1 MYSAD
6 IPAHL
11 RLEATPLADPRAVVQ
26 GDRWRFTVLAD
37 GLLRAEWSDDGVFE
51 DRATTFALHRDLPV
65 PDYRVIDGPHTLE
78 IITVRFHLRYDRR
91 PFSPSGFTVRP
102 LGIGRGL
109 EEWKFGEVED
119 LGGTART
126 LDAVDGRAPLGSG
139 VVSRKGVGVVD
150 DSASFVLTADGWSA
164 PRHSESHDLYVF
176 AYAHDYAEAL
186 RALYAVSGAQPVLPR
201 WALGNWWSRYHRY
214 TAESYLELLD
224 RFDEEGV
231 HFSVAVLDMDWHRVD
246 SVPPE
251 HGSGWTGYSWEPEFF
266 PDPEAFLAEV
276 HRRGLRVTLNLHPAD
291 GVRSFEDAY
300 PAMAEALGRDP
311 RSGERIA
318 FDINDPG
325 FVRAYFRIL
334 HHPLEAQGVDFWWMD
349 WQHGPHSRIPGIDPL
364 WLLNHFHYLDAGRN
378 GDRPLLLSR
387 YAGPGSH
394 RYPLGFSGDTIISWD
409 SLAFQP
415 EFTATASNIGY
426 GWWSHDIGGH
436 MGGARDDELTARWV
450 QLGAYSPIQRLHSS
464 ASPFLSKEPWNFP
477 AETRAAL
484 RDALRLRV
492 RLVPYLHSMNHR
504 AAARGIP
511 LVLPLYYEWPELPEA
526 YAAPTQFLFGSE
538 LLVAPITSPRD
549 PVTLLGAVTAWL
561 PPGVWTDVH
570 TGAVL
575 EGGRT
580 IELHRGLDAIPVL
593 LKAGGILPLAQERE
607 TDAAANPAALEI
619 IVAPGVDGSFTLV
632 EDDGADDGAIVRTTI
647 TWNQASGELTV
658 APADGPD
665 GVVPAERT
673 WTVTFLGLG
682 IDEVA
687 GAEVSSRGASVTVS
701 GDVRTTLTIAT
712 TPDPAPRTRGREER
726 LFAVLNTAQHS
737 YDEKTQA
744 WAILTSGR
752 RDVDVLTDLHAI
764 GLPAALVGA
773 ITEQLAAL

>member
-6 IPAHL
+6 IPPHL
-11 RLEATPLADPRAVVQ
+11 RLEAEPIAHPDAVVQ

-51 DRATTFALHRDLPV
+51 DRATTFALTRNLPV
-65 PDYRVIDGPHTLE
+65 PAFRVVDGPHTLE
-78 IITVRFHLRYDRR
+78 IITSRLHLRYDRR
-91 PFSPSGFTVRP
+91 PFSPSGFRVRP
-102 LGIGRGL
+102 LGRGRGL

-126 LDAVDGRAPLGSG
+126 LDAVDGRIPLGSG

-150 DSASFVLTADGWSA
+150 DSASFVFTPDGWSA
-164 PRHSESHDLYVF
+164 PRHGEGHDLYVF

-186 RALYAVSGAQPVLPR
+186 RALYTVSGPQPVLPR

-214 TAESYLELLD
+214 TAETYRELLD

-231 HFSVAVLDMDWHRVD
+231 HFSVGVLDMDWHRVD
-246 SVPPE
+246 SVPAE
-251 HGSGWTGYSWEPEFF
+251 HGSGWTGYSWEREFF
-266 PDPEAFLAEV
+266 PDPEAFLSEL

-318 FDINDPG
+318 FDINDPA
-325 FVRAYFRIL
+325 FVSAYFGVL
-334 HHPLEAQGVDFWWMD
+334 HHPLEEQGVDFWWMD

-364 WLLNHFHYLDAGRN
+364 WLLNHFHYLDAARN
-378 GDRPLLLSR
+378 GERPLLLSR

-450 QLGAYSPIQRLHSS
+450 QLGAYSPIQRLHS
-464 ASPFLSKEPWNFP
+464 ADIPFLSKEPWNFP
-477 AETRAAL
+477 LETRTAL
-484 RDALRLRV
+484 RDALQLRV
-492 RLVPYLHSMNHR
+492 RLVPYLHAMNHR
-504 AAARGIP
+504 AAGRGIP

-549 PVTLLGAVTAWL
+549 PVTLLGSVTAWL

-580 IELHRGLDAIPVL
+580 IALHRGLGSIPVF
-593 LKAGGILPLAQERE
+593 LKAGGVLPLAGAEE
-607 TDAAANPAALEI
+607 TDAAASPASFEVV
-619 IVAPGVDGSFTLV
+619 VAPGADGSFTLV
-632 EDDGADDGAIVRTTI
+632 EDDGAVDGEVARTTI
-647 TWNQASGELTV
+647 AWNQEQGELTILPV
-658 APADGPD
+658 EGAD
-665 GVVPAERT
+665 GVVPSERT

-682 IDEVA
+682 ADDVH
-687 GAEVSSRGASVTVS
+687 GASTSARGASVTVS
-701 GDVRTTLTIAT
+701 GAVHTALTVAT
-712 TPDPAPRTRGREER
+712 TPDPQARTRGREER

-737 YDEKTQA
+737 YDEKTKA
-744 WAILTSGR
+744 WAILGSGQ
-752 RDVDVLTDLHAI
+752 RDVDVFADLHAI
-764 GLPAALVGA
+764 GLPPALVGA
-773 ITEQLAAL
+773 LAEQLAAL